1 MKSIVTTW
9 DAREFLTQENSEK
22 TCKFNH
28 LKKEKKNTME
38 ENEVAAENNEEEI
51 EFLSLALSSLGEL
64 VRRFH
69 EYF

>member
-1 MKSIVTTW
+1 MKTIVTTS

-28 LKKEKKNTME
+28 LKKEIQKNTME
-38 ENEVAAENNEEEI
+38 ENEVAENNEEEI

-64 VRRFH
+64 VKRFH

>member
-1 MKSIVTTW
+1 
-9 DAREFLTQENSEK
+9 
-22 TCKFNH
+22 
-28 LKKEKKNTME
+28 ME

-64 VRRFH
+64 VKRFH